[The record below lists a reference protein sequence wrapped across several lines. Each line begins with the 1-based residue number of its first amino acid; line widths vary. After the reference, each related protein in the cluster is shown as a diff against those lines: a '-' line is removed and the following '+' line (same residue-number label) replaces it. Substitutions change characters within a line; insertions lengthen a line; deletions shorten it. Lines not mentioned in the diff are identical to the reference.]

1 MVVLANHAIHHL
13 CIERRALE
21 VDAPHGLGHL
31 GAQFLTAGVVL
42 CAALQHTPGVVGRL
56 VRRRKLGKHRVVREE
71 LVCLW
76 QQAFPER
83 GGHFAPRTVLHVE
96 LGPRVGHGRFDLHVL
111 EADVIRVAHVETVGG
126 KRHPVEHE
134 RLWICAVLLWHN
146 VRRLLRRSAA
156 RSDKRNVAQGDVAR
170 TARWHSVARR
180 HARDGRRDASVARA
194 SHVLDQD
201 VAKVR
206 VALALRTV
214 TIAVADEDRRH
225 VPFHLDVADRH
236 VLHAPAIHDLQ
247 RKTGDAAVA
256 VRYARHLFPP
266 VPSPCA
272 GRTDNDAKIL
282 IYEFKHGGEQF
293 YRDAYDEKFNL
304 IFEKIESC
312 SYEDDCEFISVNR
325 KDSGIYDEGNYFDG
339 LYTTLYDENFNVVKK
354 FDAIKEISA
363 GYYNKKDCYFVD
375 DYGYS
380 GHMDDGLYREIYD
393 KDFKLIK
400 DNIIDMSS
408 FKNPNNNIIYI
419 IITDGVSTK
428 IYKDDKLV
436 KDLKYRLLNTHRDYE
451 TIEFILK
458 FDNQY
463 SDYFRGVYPIIY
475 LKDKIFIRT
484 NDGAKVLDDKFEIK
498 LEGYKEFIDFNEE
511 YFTFFKDKSYGFMD
525 FNLKE
530 LVKFDRK

>member
-1 MVVLANHAIHHL
+1 M
-13 CIERRALE
+13 
-21 VDAPHGLGHL
+21 
-31 GAQFLTAGVVL
+31 
-42 CAALQHTPGVVGRL
+42 
-56 VRRRKLGKHRVVREE
+56 K
-71 LVCLW
+71 LVCKKIEFALIIIFAVIVNCIMCTFANNVLDDSKIYEIKNPDCNCYSHSNYDYFLGSGKSLFKSDEKEHRHYYGVRDVKTGEIKIIREIKFRETRDEERYASDPGYRCVSVKYYDNNKNLVYTFLNDTNDSDIAYLW
-76 QQAFPER
+76 D
-83 GGHFAPRTVLHVE
+83 G
-96 LGPRVGHGRFDLHVL
+96 
-111 EADVIRVAHVETVGG
+111 
-126 KRHPVEHE
+126 
-134 RLWICAVLLWHN
+134 
-146 VRRLLRRSAA
+146 
-156 RSDKRNVAQGDVAR
+156 DKKDIVYTNYLII
-170 TARWHSVARR
+170 
-180 HARDGRRDASVARA
+180 DGRRTCVDLNSGKEDKIMLGKYNEYVNNEKKKKEKQGVNINNDKNGSVKNENSTNNVTDNSKKTIEKKKVSFNYSGNKVSGYQIDDIYIAFA
-194 SHVLDQD
+194 NDKTFILGKNNELIKELPIVYED
-201 VAKVR
+201 VDII
-206 VALALRTV
+206 TN
-214 TIAVADEDRRH
+214 
-225 VPFHLDVADRH
+225 
-236 VLHAPAIHDLQ
+236 
-247 RKTGDAAVA
+247 
-256 VRYARHLFPP
+256 
-266 VPSPCA
+266 
-272 GRTDNDAKIL
+272 NDAKIL

-293 YRDAYDEKFNL
+293 YRDAYDEKFNM

-354 FDAIKEISA
+354 FDTIKEISA

-511 YFTFFKDKSYGFMD
+511 YFTFFKDKSYGIMD
-525 FNLKE
+525 YDFKE
-530 LVKFDRK
+530 LVKFDRE